1 MSTWT
6 DLPTDYTDAVWDGR
20 RKYNQIYNSDGTVS
34 FDDVTVYTNRE
45 KSFFGA
51 KDANQMNAAMNEI
64 VTITPTISVENATL
78 TVDTGHPTYGKI
90 ILDNAGAHNAIYRG
104 KSLGTSVT
112 DAQWAAISAGTFEDL
127 YIGDYW
133 TINSKVY
140 RIAAFDYYLNCGDT
154 ATTKHHVVLV
164 PDASMYSAQM
174 NTSNTTDGGYVGSA
188 MYTANLATAK
198 TTITTAFGSAHILSH
213 RIYLNNAVSSGRPSG
228 GAWVDSTV
236 DLMCEQMVYGS
247 NIHAPMSYGSS
258 IANFK
263 VEKSQLPLFALN
275 HSLIEMRVTWWL
287 RDVVTAAYF
296 AYVVY
301 SGNAT
306 YDYASNSN
314 GVRPA
319 FCIS

>member
-1 MSTWT
+1 MSETIRIQNLST
-6 DLPTDYTDAVWDGR
+6 GLMTDADSFVFDGTNGTR
-20 RKYNQIYNSDGTVS
+20 RISYPNLKSAITSDIQSQIEPLIYN
-34 FDDVTVYTNRE
+34 
-45 KSFFGA
+45 
-51 KDANQMNAAMNEI
+51 
-64 VTITPTISVENATL
+64 
-78 TVDTGHPTYGKI
+78 
-90 ILDNAGAHNAIYRG
+90 NAGAHNAIYRG

-112 DAQWAAISAGTFEDL
+112 DTQWAAISAGTFEDM

-154 ATTKHHVVLV
+154 ATTKHHVVLI
-164 PDASMYSAQM
+164 PDTSMYSAQM
-174 NTSNTTDGGYVGSA
+174 NTSNTTEGGYVGSA

-198 TTITTAFGSAHILSH
+198 TTITSAFGSAHILSH
-213 RIYLNNAVSSGRPSG
+213 RIYLCNAVSSGRPSG

-247 NIHAPMSYGSS
+247 NIQAPMSYGSG
-258 IANFK
+258 IANYK

-275 HSLIEMRVTWWL
+275 HSLISIRTTWWL
-287 RDVVTAAYF
+287 RDVVTAANF
-296 AYVVY
+296 AFVDT
-301 SGNAT
+301 SGNAGS
-306 YDYASNSN
+306 YGASYSG

>member
-1 MSTWT
+1 MSTT
-6 DLPTDYTDAVWDGR
+6 IRINSLTLDALPDDSDSFV
-20 RKYNQIYNSDGTVS
+20 IDGTGGTRRITLQKLKDNII
-34 FDDVTVYTNRE
+34 DDTQQASTKTYSSSNVETKLSALQSTLQSKISAVETQVAPLVYN
-45 KSFFGA
+45 
-51 KDANQMNAAMNEI
+51 
-64 VTITPTISVENATL
+64 
-78 TVDTGHPTYGKI
+78 
-90 ILDNAGAHNAIYRG
+90 NAGAHNAIYRG

-112 DAQWAAISAGTFEDL
+112 DAQWAAISAGTFEDM

-174 NTSNTTDGGYVGSA
+174 NTSNTTDGAYVGSA

-198 TTITTAFGSAHILSH
+198 TTITTAFGEAHVLSH

-275 HSLIEMRVTWWL
+275 HSLIGIRVTWWL

-296 AYVVY
+296 ATVDNYGY
-301 SGNAT
+301 ASYGNAG
-306 YDYASNSN
+306 DPN